1 MINVKETLEQVKE
14 SNIIS
19 WNCEGRKYDLKEI
32 QNEIDFIVDND
43 KNLTKKEKINLLD
56 ITSEFIDFIE
66 RFGED

>member
-19 WNCEGRKYDLKEI
+19 WNCEGRKYDLTEI
-32 QNEIDFIVDND
+32 QKEIDFIVDND